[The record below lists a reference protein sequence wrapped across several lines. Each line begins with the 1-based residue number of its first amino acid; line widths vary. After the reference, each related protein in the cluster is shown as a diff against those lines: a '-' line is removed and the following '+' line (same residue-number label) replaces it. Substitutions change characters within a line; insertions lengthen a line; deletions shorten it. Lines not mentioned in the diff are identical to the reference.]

1 MPVDLL
7 AVKEDGK
14 KGESSDEE
22 EDKKNLTE
30 VSG

>member
-1 MPVDLL
+1 MPVELL
-7 AVKEDGK
+7 AVKEEGK

-22 EDKKNLTE
+22 EDKKKLKE